1 MERYREHSGRKERER
16 ARRGNKREGK
26 EGSFLLSGGF
36 LFTRVPG
43 NFFVP
48 SLARAQDFFRPM
60 HKTVRSPR
68 DNRLAKTRSLARLKD
83 VGQKERERERRI
95 RDDFSFRRETERRRV
110 GGKGRRRKLKSV
122 TPVSHSE
129 GTGQVRSINAGS
141 IRRPAI
147 IISQHSEKRNERM
160 NGGGKEPNCCSTHE
174 RRKRKTK
181 VSSEEIE

>member
-1 MERYREHSGRKERER
+1 MSLFPFPPTLLSGHKSSMERYREHSGRKERER

-83 VGQKERERERRI
+83 VGQKERERAENKGRFLLPQGDREEES
-95 RDDFSFRRETERRRV
+95 RGKRTTAKVEVCYSSQSFRGNRTSEVHQRREY
-110 GGKGRRRKLKSV
+110 
-122 TPVSHSE
+122 
-129 GTGQVRSINAGS
+129 
-141 IRRPAI
+141 
-147 IISQHSEKRNERM
+147 
-160 NGGGKEPNCCSTHE
+160 KEACHHH
-174 RRKRKTK
+174 
-181 VSSEEIE
+181 